1 MGLGAASAP
10 GQTEID
16 DGGGDGMPEWDD
28 DDLAAMQAEP
38 MVRPLQC
45 KHWTASCRLAGCCGY
60 NTSSV

>member
-16 DGGGDGMPEWDD
+16 DAGGDGMPEWDD

-38 MVRPLQC
+38 MVSSLQ
-45 KHWTASCRLAGCCGY
+45 
-60 NTSSV
+60 